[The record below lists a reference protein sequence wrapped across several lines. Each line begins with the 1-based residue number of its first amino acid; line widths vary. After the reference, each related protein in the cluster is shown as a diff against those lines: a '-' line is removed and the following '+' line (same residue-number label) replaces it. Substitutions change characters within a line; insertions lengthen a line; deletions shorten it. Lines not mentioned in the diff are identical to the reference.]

1 MISSTS
7 YQNKQTAYR
16 YSFGCLQLYS
26 DNKGNLDI
34 IKGKLSQSYTIESW
48 VMKKSRGNSEMTIKL
63 MLLNKETSRS
73 LSHSPLE
80 MLYGQFL
87 HTALK
92 CTEMMSNVALSFVLS
107 IDLHSL

>member
-1 MISSTS
+1 MISSKS
-7 YQNKQTAYR
+7 NQNKQTAYR
-16 YSFGCLQLYS
+16 YSFGCLLLYS

-63 MLLNKETSRS
+63 MLLTKETSRS

-80 MLYGQFL
+80 MLYGQF
-87 HTALK
+87 
-92 CTEMMSNVALSFVLS
+92 
-107 IDLHSL
+107 